1 VQCRGFNVRYRDFTC
16 VHSAPGTVVSS
27 LTSPRWGSFDLPIRY
42 LAPDFGQEVA
52 RDDVTQTLHRRHPR
66 EYAIQG

>member
-1 VQCRGFNVRYRDFTC
+1 MRASSILSACRGAGYCGVISDL
-16 VHSAPGTVVSS
+16 AAGSS
-27 LTSPRWGSFDLPIRY
+27 FGVTIRY

-52 RDDVTQTLHRRHPR
+52 RDDMTQTSRHPR